1 MSTFGIV
8 NVILTFSIIAVSFY
22 FSNRIVKNS
31 QRRDPT
37 LIETGTDV
45 VVTILSMKQSGLF
58 LNNNPVVDMNLR
70 LADSTGKTWLVEKHQ
85 ETVLLI
91 SIDKYQVGKTYMA
104 KKDENTDFIIFIKNR
119 NGWPIE
125 VEK

>member
-1 MSTFGIV
+1 
-8 NVILTFSIIAVSFY
+8 
-22 FSNRIVKNS
+22 
-31 QRRDPT
+31 
-37 LIETGTDV
+37 
-45 VVTILSMKQSGLF
+45 MKQSGLF